1 MLQLISSE
9 YVACMNLVF
18 NFLQVVIKAV
28 SNDSLA
34 LGFELVKVINYLATE
49 ECCAIL
55 KCRLVDDN
63 LCTLC
68 LDALHDAQ
76 NGKLTEIA

>member
-9 YVACMNLVF
+9 YVACMNFVF
-18 NFLQVVIKAV
+18 NFLQAVIKAV
-28 SNDSLA
+28 CNDS
-34 LGFELVKVINYLATE
+34 LGFELVKVINNLATE

-68 LDALHDAQ
+68 LDALHDVL
-76 NGKLTEIA
+76 NGKLTEFV